1 MDFYIRIKEAVGR
14 RWWTLVSKFFFLVSK
29 VESGRDCLVYGFPL
43 ISVSKNGAVELGD
56 RVVMCS
62 SSTYTAL
69 GVSRKIIIRTVLP
82 NAKVSIG
89 DDTGLS
95 GTVICSA
102 KSILIGKRC
111 LIGSDVKIFDTDFH
125 AISPEGRRYKPI
137 SDAVSAPV
145 VIEDDVFI
153 GAGVMVLK
161 GSHIGRGSVIAAG
174 SVVSGIIPPMVIC
187 GGVPARVLRDI

>member
-1 MDFYIRIKEAVGR
+1 MFSFIRIKEAIGR
-14 RWWTLVSKFFFLVSK
+14 RWWALVSKFFFLASK
-29 VESGRDCLVYGFPL
+29 VESGRDCLVYGLPL
-43 ISVSKNGAVELGD
+43 ISLSENGTVKLGD

-69 GVSRKIIIRTVLP
+69 GVSRKTIIRTLLP

-125 AISPEGRRYKPI
+125 AISPDNRRYKPI
-137 SDAVSAPV
+137 KDAVSAPV

-153 GAGVMVLK
+153 GVGVMVLK
-161 GSHIGRGSVIAAG
+161 GSRIGRGSVIAAG
-174 SVVSGIIPPMVIC
+174 SVVSGVIPPMVVC
-187 GGVPARVLRDI
+187 GGVPAKVLRDV

>member
-1 MDFYIRIKEAVGR
+1 MLFYIRIKEAVGR
-14 RWWTLVSKFFFLVSK
+14 RFWYFLSRFFFLVSK
-29 VESGRDCLVYGFPL
+29 VKSGSGCLIYGFPL
-43 ISVSKNGAVELGD
+43 ISMSENGVVELGD

-69 GVSRKIIIRTVLP
+69 GVSRRTIIRTLLP
-82 NAKVSIG
+82 NAQVTIG

-102 KSILIGKRC
+102 KSVSIGKRC

-125 AISPEGRRYKPI
+125 PISPEGRRYKPI
-137 SDAVSAPV
+137 GDALSTPV

-153 GAGVMVLK
+153 GAGTVVLK
-161 GSHIGRGSVIAAG
+161 GSRIGRGSVVAAG
-174 SVVSGIIPPMVIC
+174 SVVSGVIPPMVVC
-187 GGVPARVLRDI
+187 GGVPAKVLRGF